1 MAGII
6 AWVGQYWLSW
16 VLVLGV
22 IVAIWYVARHR
33 EKLLLNKATPPK
45 E

>member
-1 MAGII
+1 MSGIV
-6 AWVGQYWLSW
+6 AWVGQYWLSGI
-16 VLVLGV
+16 LVLGV
-22 IVAIWYVARHR
+22 IVAIWYVAWHR